1 VALKILEVIERER
14 LADNARVI
22 GALLK
27 DRLQEMAVRHD
38 GLIRSVR
45 GLGMMIGIELQPDI
59 GALANGDQ
67 PASLQF
73 ANRLHQ
79 AGLLTIPSGTHVIR
93 LLPAL
98 NLRQS
103 EAEEG
108 LKIIEQTLGA
118 LYK

>member
-1 VALKILEVIERER
+1 VALKILDVIERER

-22 GALLK
+22 GALLQ
-27 DRLQEMAVRHD
+27 DRLQELAVRHD

-45 GLGMMIGIELQPDI
+45 GLGLMIGVELQPDI
-59 GALANGDQ
+59 RALTNGDQ
-67 PASLQF
+67 PASIQF
-73 ANRLHQ
+73 ASRLHQ
-79 AGLLTIPSGTHVIR
+79 AGLLSIPSGTRVIR

-108 LKIIEQTLGA
+108 LKIIEDALGG